1 MDRKLEM
8 MLKGNAFCNMVESF
22 HADMRKR
29 YGLKKNE
36 IEVLFFLGSCRE
48 MNTPSQV
55 ASMTQMTRG
64 HVSQAIDTLL
74 SRELITGE
82 QDEKDRRSIHYFVTD
97 KAKVI
102 VKELEKSRDEM
113 EVRLFEGVSAEER
126 ETLERLILKVSS
138 NMEEIMKEF
147 AKEKK

>member
-36 IEVLFFLGSCRE
+36 VEVLFFLGNCGE
-48 MNTPSQV
+48 FNTPSQV

-74 SRELITGE
+74 DRELITGE
-82 QDEKDRRSIHYFVTD
+82 QDEKDRRSVHYFVTD
-97 KAKVI
+97 RAMVI
-102 VKELEKSRDEM
+102 VRELAKGRDEM
-113 EVRLFEGVSAEER
+113 EERLFEGVSAEDR
-126 ETLERLILKVSS
+126 STLEKVFERIGT
-138 NMEEIMKEF
+138 NMDEIMKEF
-147 AKEKK
+147 AKEKR